1 MIHSGDRDPRGD
13 EKLIP
18 GSPEK
23 VTCNIDVE
31 YVILKQ
37 RLAMLFC
44 KGLPRTYFR
53 CRP

>member
-23 VTCNIDVE
+23 VTCNIHVE